1 MTIREFFDSN
11 KGKEGFVDF
20 YTMVEFSESEILHW
34 IMYNDCPGLS
44 LEETNNTIYLDGDIY
59 KKFEDDTPMTDVI
72 VYIKKILLEKLN
84 QPTTEMKL
92 HKANYGKDSTGL
104 RYTFRQG
111 ISKPRPT
118 KKGFQRKGTSRT
130 R

>member
-1 MTIREFFDSN
+1 MENNMTIREFFDSN

-34 IMYNDCPGLS
+34 IMYNDCPDLS

-72 VYIKKILLEKLN
+72 VYIKKILLEKLKN
-84 QPTTEMKL
+84 
-92 HKANYGKDSTGL
+92 
-104 RYTFRQG
+104 
-111 ISKPRPT
+111 KPQVYNA
-118 KKGFQRKGTSRT
+118 FTSYMED
-130 R
+130 